1 MKITRNIL
9 SILCILYGSVTLIGY
24 FLVILPKG
32 TSSLFE
38 VVFSLAFAV
47 LFILGGI
54 MAILKNNIAIPA
66 LISSCVI
73 YAFVGLYKPL
83 QLHGFGAFNEIHQQF
98 YISLFVR
105 CSIVIV
111 LSIILIKQKNNHAKI
126 NT

>member
-1 MKITRNIL
+1 MKTTRNIL

-32 TSSLFE
+32 TSSVFE

-54 MAILKNNIAIPA
+54 MAILKNNIAIPL
-66 LISSCVI
+66 LITSVVT
-73 YAFVGLYKPL
+73 YAFIGLYKPL
-83 QLHGFGAFNEIHQQF
+83 QLYGLSGFNEINQQF
-98 YISLFVR
+98 YVSLLVR

-111 LSIILIKQKNNHAKI
+111 LSIILIKQKNNHAEI